1 MADISWYIYAI
12 PMVYKPTS
20 TSLGHITLVTGKG
33 CQPFTHGITHG
44 IFRDRLYWGY
54 TPNIFLYIITCAYYK
69 YTYKILLLGAFKFII
84 VTHSSPSTYHSL
96 GPLGTPWDPLGP
108 LGTPWDPLGPL
119 GTPWDPLGPLGTP
132 WDPLGPLG
140 TPWDPLGPLGTPW
153 DPLGPLGT
161 PWDPLD
167 PLGPL
172 KPLRTLGDFWGPLDT
187 PWDPLGPFGSTEV
200 QPQQPRVSQKAP
212 GHVQFQRRETRDPPK
227 NPVLGKSHTLA
238 IFGLAGFFVHA
249 SVI

>member
-12 PMVYKPTS
+12 PMVYKPTF

-69 YTYKILLLGAFKFII
+69 YTYKILLFGVFKFII

-96 GPLGTPWDPLGP
+96 GPLGTPWDPLWP

-119 GTPWDPLGPLGTP
+119 GTPWHPLGPLGTLETPSNP
-132 WDPLGPLG
+132 WGFL
-140 TPWDPLGPLGTPW
+140 
-153 DPLGPLGT
+153 
-161 PWDPLD
+161 
-167 PLGPL
+167 
-172 KPLRTLGDFWGPLDT
+172 GPLDT

-238 IFGLAGFFVHA
+238 IFGLAGFLCMQA
-249 SVI
+249 LSSI